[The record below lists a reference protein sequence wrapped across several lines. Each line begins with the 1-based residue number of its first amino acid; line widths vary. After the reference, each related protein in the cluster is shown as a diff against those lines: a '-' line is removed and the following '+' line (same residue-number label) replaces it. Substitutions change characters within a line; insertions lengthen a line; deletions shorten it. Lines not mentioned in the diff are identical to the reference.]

1 MVYCCKDDAIST
13 KLTFFMA
20 MEMSGRNKIFNDP
33 VYGFIRVPDKLHF
46 EVIEHPYFQRLRRI
60 KQMGLTY
67 LVYPG
72 AHHGR
77 FQHSIGAMH
86 LMQIALET
94 LNRKGHHIPR
104 NERQAASLAILLH
117 DIGHGPYSHAL
128 EETIVSGLGHEE
140 LTLLLMHQINNQFGG
155 ALDEA
160 IAVFEGTHPKKFL
173 CELVSSQLDM
183 DRMDYLKRD
192 SFFTG
197 VKEGNINSDRL
208 LAMLQ
213 LSNNHLVI
221 EAKGIH
227 SVEHFLVA
235 RQLMYWQVYLHKTSL
250 SAEFMLVNCLRRAK
264 QLSMNGHQLAAT
276 PALQWFLQNNPQP
289 SDFYPGSE
297 AMEKFTQLDDY
308 DVFTALKLWQ
318 NDSDRVLRLLSRN
331 IVNRRLFKIEVSKE
345 AFASGTA
352 EALLQGIRDTFE
364 LNADEAAFFLVN
376 ESTSKTLYNPDEPPL
391 HILSKDGSLAD
402 IRQVSDQF
410 NFTLMDQPVTRHYLC
425 YPKEVRGEMR

>member
-1 MVYCCKDDAIST
+1 MDRSVT
-13 KLTFFMA
+13 
-20 MEMSGRNKIFNDP
+20 ERNKIFNDP
-33 VYGFIRVPDKLHF
+33 VYGFVRIPDKLHF
-46 EVIEHPYFQRLRRI
+46 DIIENPHFQRLRRI

-86 LMQIALET
+86 LMQLAIET
-94 LNRKGHHIPR
+94 LRSKGHSIS
-104 NERQAASLAILLH
+104 NSEKQAASLAILLH

-128 EETIVSGLGHEE
+128 EETIVPCLGHEQ
-140 LTLLLMHQINNQFGG
+140 LTQLLMHELQLQFGND
-155 ALDEA
+155 LDEA
-160 IAVFEGTHPKKFL
+160 IAVFDGTHPKKFL

-197 VKEGNINSDRL
+197 VTEGNINSDRL

-213 LSNNHLVI
+213 LADNHLVI

-227 SVEHFLVA
+227 SVEKFLVA

-264 QLSMNGHQLAAT
+264 ELSLAGQRLEAT
-276 PALQWFLQNNPQP
+276 PPLLWFLQNNPQAA
-289 SDFYPGSE
+289 DFYPGSE
-297 AMEKFTQLDDY
+297 ALHYFVQLDDF

-318 NDSDRVLRLLSRN
+318 YHSDKVLSMLSHG
-331 IVNRRLFKIEVSKE
+331 IVNRLLFRIEVSKE
-345 AFASGTA
+345 AFAEVRRQEVEKTITTNFSLGKA
-352 EALLQGIRDTFE
+352 EASLLLISQSS
-364 LNADEAAFFLVN
+364 A
-376 ESTSKTLYNPDEPPL
+376 KTLYNPKEPPL
-391 HILSKDGSLAD
+391 LILSKDGKLTD
-402 IRQVSDQF
+402 IRQASDQF
-410 NFTLMDQPVTRHYLC
+410 NFSLMDQPVSRHYLC
-425 YPKEVRGEMR
+425 YPKHMG